1 MKNRTGSRA
10 IAVSAAIALPL
21 TLAACGLGA
30 QEESVDVTAGSID
43 AEALADVDL
52 AVGSKDFDEQLVL
65 GAITLLALD
74 AAGANMTDKTNIQGS
89 TATREALIGGDIDVY
104 WDYTGTG
111 WINYLGH
118 AKPIPDEQKQYEAVK
133 KEDLAKN
140 EIVWGQPAPL
150 NNTYAMAVTDDF
162 AEETGVATLSDM
174 AELASSTPEDATICV
189 ESEFSARP
197 DGLPGMLKAYGME
210 DIPSDN
216 IGKLGTGVVYTELD
230 KGESCN
236 FGEVFTTDG
245 RIATL
250 GLTVLEDD
258 KGFFPLYNA
267 GPMVMA
273 DTDEEYPEIL
283 EVLEPIAAEL
293 STEEMTKLNAQKSS
307 EGQAPETIAEEF
319 LKEKGFIE

>member
-1 MKNRTGSRA
+1 MKIRTGSRA
-10 IAVSAAIALPL
+10 IAVSAAFALPF
-21 TLAACGLGA
+21 TLAGCGLGA

-43 AEALADVDL
+43 AESLADVDL

-65 GAITLLALD
+65 GQITLLALD
-74 AAGANMTDKTNIQGS
+74 AAGANVTDKTNIQGS

-111 WINYLGH
+111 WLVYLGH
-118 AKPIPDEQKQYEAVK
+118 DKPIPDEQKQYEAVR
-133 KEDLAKN
+133 KEDLEEN
-140 EIVWGQPAPL
+140 DIVWGKPAPL
-150 NNTYAMAVTDDF
+150 NNTYAMAVTDEF
-162 AEETGVATLSDM
+162 AEESGVATLSDM

-210 DIPSDN
+210 DIPSGN
-216 IGKLGTGVVYTELD
+216 IGKLGTGVVYTQLD
-230 KGESCN
+230 KGETCN

-273 DTDEEYPEIL
+273 DTDEENPEIL
-283 EVLEPIAAEL
+283 DTLEPIAEAL
-293 STEEMTKLNAQKSS
+293 TTEEVTKLNAKVSS
-307 EGQAPETIAEEF
+307 EGEKPSAVAEQF